1 MISRV
6 ARNDVVR
13 LRKNGE
19 VGLVKGWADHE
30 KLANGTII
38 DVDMGGGRTIQG
50 DGNAF
55 DYVARAKPVW
65 STVKRVY
72 WGIATWVTMAW
83 GAYFGWRIASH
94 GVDVTGSAFAGFS
107 AHFFAYYSL
116 KGMTIYSR
124 RTRITLPKPVPR
136 QVRPPQVS
144 REEWQAG
151 LNKSTR
157 R

>member
-6 ARNDVVR
+6 ARDDVVR

-30 KLANGTII
+30 KLANGTIV
-38 DVDMGGGRTIQG
+38 DVDMGGGRTVQG
-50 DGNAF
+50 DGYAF

-65 STVKRVY
+65 STAKRVY
-72 WGIATWVTMAW
+72 WTIVTWVTMAY
-83 GAYFGWRIASH
+83 GAYFGWLIAGH
-94 GVDVTGSAFAGFS
+94 GVGVAGSVFAGFS
-107 AHFFAYYSL
+107 AHFFAYYAL
-116 KGMTIYSR
+116 KGLTIYRR
-124 RTRITLPKPVPR
+124 RTRINLPKLPAR
-136 QVRPPQVS
+136 QARPPQVS

-157 R
+157 K